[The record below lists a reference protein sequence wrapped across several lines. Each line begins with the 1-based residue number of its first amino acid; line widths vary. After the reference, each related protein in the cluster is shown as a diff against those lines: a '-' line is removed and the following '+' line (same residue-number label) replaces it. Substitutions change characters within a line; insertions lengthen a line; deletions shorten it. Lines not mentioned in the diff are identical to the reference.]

1 MVSRRDSI
9 KRAGKFIGLAAA
21 HFALF
26 GQSFREGM
34 LYEMEAR
41 EIVTLR
47 KLNDNEIE
55 LLVDTARARGT
66 KKIQDHFAT
75 PGKTQRAGFNATMEY
90 FDQEIERLVNDLLS

>member
-1 MVSRRDSI
+1 M
-9 KRAGKFIGLAAA
+9 AGKFIGLAAA

-41 EIVTLR
+41 AIVRLK
-47 KLNDNEIE
+47 KLNDNEIG
-55 LLVDTARARGT
+55 LLVDTARSRGT

-75 PGKTQRAGFNATMEY
+75 PGKTQRAAFNTTMEY
-90 FDQEIERLVNDLLS
+90 LD

>member
-41 EIVTLR
+41 EIVRLR
-47 KLNDNEIE
+47 KLNDNEVD
-55 LLVDTARARGT
+55 LLVDTARARGS

-75 PGKTQRAGFNATMEY
+75 LGKTKRAGFNTTMEY
-90 FDQEIERLVNDLLS
+90 LDQEIQRLINDLLG